1 MQPEQKIF
9 LIYTSSDAAN
19 SFLNYEDNTYIDW
32 LSISQFLGGA
42 KPCSGYM
49 PIELTVKHKK
59 ALECDFYSCS
69 GSYGL
74 FSARAVTT
82 LGETALQN
90 YQLFPVKLNGESYFL
105 HSKL

>member
-49 PIELTVKHKK
+49 PIELTVKHRK
-59 ALECDFYSCS
+59 ALQCDFYSCS